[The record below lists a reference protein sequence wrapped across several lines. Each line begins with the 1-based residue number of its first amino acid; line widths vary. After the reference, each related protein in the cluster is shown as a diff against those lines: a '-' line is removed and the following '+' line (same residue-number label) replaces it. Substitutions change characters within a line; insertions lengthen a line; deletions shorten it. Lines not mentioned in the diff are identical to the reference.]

1 MNANQFR
8 VVEHYSYD
16 MIGVMIMGFRQHSNH
31 QINNNCDRLYNALVE
46 SHTIDPYRCRMYL
59 FPYFQFD
66 AKEYAKR

>member
-16 MIGVMIMGFRQHSNH
+16 MIGVLMYELRNR
-31 QINNNCDRLYNALVE
+31 NRPPNRLWDAVVK
-46 SHTIDPYRCRMYL
+46 TDTVAPFKCRMYL
-59 FPYFQFD
+59 FPDFQFN